1 MLRWA
6 DVPRLGR
13 LLIPLLLSSSLASCV
28 GTSLPP
34 DPATRLTTAETEMND
49 CKERFGLGAVR
60 TPDSA
65 DLYDPSTSATLT
77 PEAVSQVRIKTLC
90 SAELA
95 ELLNA
100 RRSARDRRP

>member
-6 DVPRLGR
+6 DMPRLGR
-13 LLIPLLLSSSLASCV
+13 LLIPLLLSSSLASCAE
-28 GTSLPP
+28 TSLSPGP
-34 DPATRLTTAETEMND
+34 DKRLTNAETELND

-65 DLYDPSTSATLT
+65 DLYDPSTSAALT

-90 SAELA
+90 SGELA

-100 RRSARDRRP
+100 RRSAKDRRP